1 MIQDIFIID
10 EDKNILERVNEIF
23 KNESDFNFSNIKTN
37 EVDIALKNIPS
48 LIIINADAINTD
60 ISLICKKIRENEDN
74 SITPIIVI
82 SSNSDK
88 AFRLEVLKSEVEY
101 FIVNPI
107 DDDYL
112 YYTIKNIIRLMYT
125 NRRVSPLTGLPG
137 NVQIQA
143 EMKKRL
149 LNKETFG
156 VLYFDLDNFK
166 AYNDT
171 YGFLQGDEI
180 IKFTAR
186 TIVKNVHTDENKDC
200 FVGHIGGDDFVALVG
215 SNVDCETIC
224 QNVIAEFDIGI
235 QKYFSD
241 EDLERGYFEIA
252 NRKGILEQ
260 FPLTSISIGVVI
272 ADQQRFYNTLEIAE
286 VGAQVKHT
294 SKIIMG
300 SSYVIDKITIK
311 HSFSILVH
319 VPRKELFQG

>member
-1 MIQDIFIID
+1 MIQDVFIID
-10 EDKNILERVNEIF
+10 ESKDILKELQKKF
-23 KNESDFNFSNIKTN
+23 KSESDYKFSNIKTD

-48 LIIINADAINTD
+48 LIIINENTVNED
-60 ISLICKKIRENEDN
+60 VISLCKRIRANEDN
-74 SITPIIVI
+74 SITPIVVV
-82 SSNSDK
+82 SSIKDK
-88 AFRLEVLKSEVEY
+88 EHRIEILKNEVQY
-101 FIVNPI
+101 YIITPI

-112 YYTIKNIIRLMYT
+112 YYTIKNIVGLMYT

-149 LNKETFG
+149 LKKESFG

-166 AYNDT
+166 AYNDI

-180 IKFTAR
+180 IKFTAK
-186 TIVKNVHTDENKDC
+186 TIVENTHAEDNDGS

-215 SNVDCETIC
+215 NNADCEKIC
-224 QNVIAEFDIGI
+224 QGVIAEFDLGI
-235 QKYFSD
+235 KKYFSE
-241 EDLERGYFEIA
+241 EDCEKGYLEVA
-252 NRKGILEQ
+252 NRKGIMEQ

-286 VGAQVKHT
+286 AGAQVKHT

-300 SSYVIDKITIK
+300 SSYVIDKRRLR
-311 HSFSILVH
+311 S
-319 VPRKELFQG
+319 

>member
-10 EDKNILERVNEIF
+10 EKKYILDEIKEKF
-23 KNESDFNFSNIKTN
+23 KGEKQFKFSNIKTN
-37 EVDIALKNIPS
+37 EIDIALRNIPS
-48 LIIINADAINTD
+48 LIIINEDTISED
-60 ISLICKKIRENEDN
+60 IALLCQRIRENEDN
-74 SITPIIVI
+74 SITPIIVL
-82 SSNSDK
+82 SSNKDK
-88 AFRLEVLKSEVEY
+88 KHRLEILKNEVEY
-101 FIVNPI
+101 YILMPL

-112 YYTIKNIIRLMYT
+112 YYTIKNIVRLMYT

-166 AYNDT
+166 AYNDI

-186 TIVKNVHTDENKDC
+186 TILKNVHIENDKDC

-215 SNVDCETIC
+215 EEANCEKIC
-224 QNVIAEFDIGI
+224 QDVIAEFDDGI
-235 QKYFSD
+235 KKYFSE

-260 FPLTSISIGVVI
+260 FALTSISIGVVM
-272 ADQQRFYNTLEIAE
+272 ADQKRFYNTLEIAE

-300 SSYVIDKITIK
+300 SSYVIDK
-311 HSFSILVH
+311 
-319 VPRKELFQG
+319 RRARG